1 MRTINIAQRTDEWLD
16 WRKQGITGTDAA
28 VLLGLHD
35 KKTPWRIWAEKLGK
49 APPEDLSGNPN
60 VQRGIALEPIAR
72 EAIEQKH
79 DLLLLPVCGE
89 HDEHTI
95 LRASF
100 DGIDDNGRP
109 VEIKCP
115 GDNVWA
121 ALHKGGEQSL
131 EYRRYIAQ
139 VQHQIL
145 VSGSD
150 SALLVYF
157 HNGEMLEFTL
167 RRDEQ
172 MCREI
177 VEKAHAFW
185 DLIVSQKEPEKDPLL
200 DLFIPCGEKAKQWT
214 TLANDRK
221 RIGRFLSEAETR
233 VKTLKVQQ
241 VEVDTAMIGLMG
253 EFLHAEA
260 DGVAITRYSQ
270 QGAVDYKALI
280 ADLYPDLE
288 LTDELLDRY
297 RRPSSNRT
305 RITMTDADAAEK
317 KASKQRQEAT
327 GKKKARQPV
336 PAPVE
341 QLPRYAW

>member
-1 MRTINIAQRTDEWLD
+1 MKVVNIAQRTDEWLD
-16 WRKQGITGTDAA
+16 WRKQGVTGTDAA
-28 VLLGLHD
+28 ALLGLHD

-49 APPEDLSGNPN
+49 VPPEDLSGNPN

-89 HDEHTI
+89 QDEHAI

-100 DGIDDNGRP
+100 DGVDDNGRP

-115 GDNVWA
+115 GDKVWA
-121 ALHKGGEQSL
+121 ALQKGGDESP
-131 EYRRYIAQ
+131 EYHRYVVQ

-167 RRDEQ
+167 QRDDK

-177 VEKAHAFW
+177 TEKAQAFW
-185 DLIVSQKEPEKDPLL
+185 DLVVNRKEPEKDPLL
-200 DLFIPCGEKAKQWT
+200 DVLVPTGKARGMWM
-214 TLANDRK
+214 TLSNDRK
-221 RIGRFLSEAETR
+221 RINRFLTEAETR
-233 VKTLKVQQ
+233 VKTLKAQQ
-241 VEVDTAMIGLMG
+241 KEVDTAMVGLMG

-260 DGVAITRYSQ
+260 DGVAITRYQQ
-270 QGAVDYKALI
+270 QGAVDFKALL

-288 LTDELLDRY
+288 LTDELLAKY
-297 RRPSSNRT
+297 RKSSSNRT
-305 RITMTDADAAEK
+305 RITLSDTEASEQ
-317 KASKQRQEAT
+317 KASKGRRTTAS
-327 GKKKARQPV
+327 KKKANPSQP
-336 PAPVE
+336 AEGE
-341 QLPRYAW
+341 QQLRYAW

>member
-1 MRTINIAQRTDEWLD
+1 MTRR
-16 WRKQGITGTDAA
+16 R
-28 VLLGLHD
+28 
-35 KKTPWRIWAEKLGK
+35 PWRIWAEKLGK
-49 APPEDLSGNPN
+49 VAPEDLSGNPN
-60 VQRGIALEPIAR
+60 VQRGIALEPLAR

-89 HDEHTI
+89 HDEHSI

-115 GDNVWA
+115 GDKVWSSIN
-121 ALHKGGEQSL
+121 KGGDQSL

-167 RRDEQ
+167 RRDEK

-177 VEKAHAFW
+177 IDKAQAFW
-185 DLIVSQKEPEKDPLL
+185 ELVVNQKEPEKDPLL
-200 DLFIPCGEKAKQWT
+200 DVFVPTGEKRGEWM

-221 RIGRFLSEAETR
+221 RITRFLSEAETR
-233 VKTLKVQQ
+233 VKTLKGQQ
-241 VEVDTAMIGLMG
+241 KDVDTAMIGLMG

-288 LTDELLDRY
+288 LTDELLAKY
-297 RRPSSNRT
+297 RKSSSNRT
-305 RITMTDADAAEK
+305 RVTLSDTDLSEK
-317 KASKQRQEAT
+317 KASDRRHNTEKRVNQIESSETAMQHNC
-327 GKKKARQPV
+327 
-336 PAPVE
+336 
-341 QLPRYAW
+341 RYAW

>member
-1 MRTINIAQRTDEWLD
+1 MRIINIAQRTDEWHD

-49 APPEDLSGNPN
+49 VPPEDLSGNPN

-89 HDEHTI
+89 HDEHPI

-115 GDNVWA
+115 GDNVWV

-167 RRDEQ
+167 RRDET

-185 DLIVSQKEPEKDPLL
+185 ELIVSQKEPEKDPRL
-200 DLFIPCGEKAKQWT
+200 DLFVPGGETREKWT

-221 RIGRFLSEAETR
+221 RINRFLSEAETR
-233 VKTLKVQQ
+233 VKTLKEQQ
-241 VEVDTAMIGLMG
+241 KGVEKKMIGLMG
-253 EFLHAEA
+253 DFLRA
-260 DGVAITRYSQ
+260 DCDGIAITRYQQ
-270 QGAVDYKALI
+270 QGTVDYPALI
-280 ADLYPDLE
+280 ADLLPDLE
-288 LTDELLDRY
+288 LTDELLKKY
-297 RRPSSNRT
+297 RKASSNRT
-305 RITMTDADAAEK
+305 RVTESEPEKADKPASGKDRRREK
-317 KASKQRQEAT
+317 
-327 GKKKARQPV
+327 RQPDQT
-336 PAPVE
+336 E
-341 QLPRYAW
+341 TEPRSAYAW